1 MKDGTKYASRLK
13 AAYAKLRKEV
23 GPVELGEMEE
33 PLRQLGVAI
42 LGPAIAEQRARR
54 AIDRAVG
61 QMVDW
66 NEIRVSTAAQV
77 QEAIGLEGDGVRER
91 CRMLIR
97 SLQAIYN
104 RENQVSLEHL
114 KKLPR
119 REARQYLE
127 ELDGLSD
134 YAVASVFL
142 WSLGGHAIPVH
153 EALHQALRDQELVH
167 PEADTKTVQA
177 FLERNVPAA
186 DAREFTVVIQALCDR
201 TRPKSTRARRAAAS
215 KKSVIP
221 KTKSRRSKSSR
232 TTAK

>member
-1 MKDGTKYASRLK
+1 
-13 AAYAKLRKEV
+13 
-23 GPVELGEMEE
+23 
-33 PLRQLGVAI
+33 
-42 LGPAIAEQRARR
+42 
-54 AIDRAVG
+54 
-61 QMVDW
+61 MVDW

-97 SLQAIYN
+97 SLEAIYN
-104 RENQVSLEHL
+104 RENQVSLDHL

-201 TRPKSTRARRAAAS
+201 TRPKSTRARRAAVS